1 MHRQDSS
8 PSSSSSSS
16 SSSDHF
22 PILHTNSSSSR
33 TTAPS
38 TSLSPM
44 SRPSPKRKAGRKKF
58 KETRHPVYCGVRHRN
73 GGKWVCEIREPCTK
87 NRIWLG
93 TYHTPEMAARAH
105 DVAAIALRGNSA
117 QLNFPDLFSALPR
130 AESASPDDIRR
141 AASQA
146 ADMFSSCEP
155 AASLQNDGDHSNGN
169 GNGNQNSL
177 TTAGERIES
186 DKPPSTPTSKPMPV
200 SVFVDEEEIFNMP
213 ELLNNMAEGML
224 ITPPS
229 MQQEF
234 NWDVM
239 DGDVEFSLWNDNDQ
253 L

>member
-1 MHRQDSS
+1 M
-8 PSSSSSSS
+8 
-16 SSSDHF
+16 
-22 PILHTNSSSSR
+22 
-33 TTAPS
+33 
-38 TSLSPM
+38 
-44 SRPSPKRKAGRKKF
+44 
-58 KETRHPVYCGVRHRN
+58 YCGVRHRN

-93 TYHTPEMAARAH
+93 TYLTPEMAARAH

-117 QLNFPDLFSALPR
+117 QLNFPDSFSTLPR

-146 ADMFSSCEP
+146 ADMFSSGKP
-155 AASLQNDGDHSNGN
+155 AASLQNDGDDHSNGD
-169 GNGNQNSL
+169 GNGNRL
-177 TTAGERIES
+177 TTAGERIELAEEVS
-186 DKPPSTPTSKPMPV
+186 DKSPSTTTSKPMPV
-200 SVFVDEEEIFNMP
+200 SVFVDEEELFNMP
-213 ELLNNMAEGML
+213 GLLNNMAEGML

-239 DGDVEFSLWNDNDQ
+239 DGEVEFSLWNDNNQ